1 MVFENEF
8 YRELTENK
16 FNALQIL
23 KDVCKIEND
32 EVKYN
37 VPEKFIASLFMVTE
51 KDIDLPAYPEEFLTP
66 IRKFLDNYCRDD
78 REMTISLTRLQIL
91 EMINTVTRYRVYNC
105 DNEKYIRNHVD
116 RVTIKRRSGVH
127 LDAVTMEDFSQIL
140 ASIPDAKGE

>member
-1 MVFENEF
+1 MAIDNEF
-8 YRELTENK
+8 YLELTANK

-32 EVKYN
+32 DVSYN
-37 VPEKFIASLFMVTE
+37 VPTKFIASLFMVTE
-51 KDIDLPAYPEEFLTP
+51 RDFDLPAYPDKFLTP
-66 IRKFLDNYCRDD
+66 IRKFLDHYCRDD
-78 REMTISLTRLQIL
+78 NDTTTSLTRPQIL

-116 RVTIKRRSGVH
+116 RVTIKRRSGFH
-127 LDAVTMEDFSQIL
+127 LDAVTMDDFAQIL

>member
-1 MVFENEF
+1 MIIENEF
-8 YRELTENK
+8 YWELTENK

-32 EVKYN
+32 EVCYN
-37 VPEKFIASLFMVTE
+37 VPTKFIASLFMVTE
-51 KDIDLPAYPEEFLTP
+51 RDIDLPAYPDEFLTP
-66 IRKFLDNYCRDD
+66 IRKFLDDYCRDD
-78 REMTISLTRLQIL
+78 REMTIGLTRPQISD
-91 EMINTVTRYRVYNC
+91 MINTVTRYRVYNC

-127 LDAVTMEDFSQIL
+127 LDAVTMDDFAQIL